1 MKKSTIKILGVL
13 IGLLAIAVYYYV
25 ALPAINIH
33 SADFWGFLFIIIV
46 IALIYYILKKRI
58 RLNEIKH
65 YKGTIYGKD
74 TDSKENGK

>member
-46 IALIYYILKKRI
+46 IALIYYILKK
-58 RLNEIKH
+58 
-65 YKGTIYGKD
+65 
-74 TDSKENGK
+74 

>member
-1 MKKSTIKILGVL
+1 MEKEILKRRDYMKKSTIKILGVL

-46 IALIYYILKKRI
+46 IAL
-58 RLNEIKH
+58 E
-65 YKGTIYGKD
+65 
-74 TDSKENGK
+74 